1 MNQEI
6 LQTGG
11 LMFYGRDLAQR
22 WIFVRVGGV
31 RRVVVRE
38 VSSLRCRMAMT
49 LGLCA
54 IAVSLAGCGAGGK
67 LPDKSSK
74 EYSETVSAFY
84 TGLAALQVGDD
95 VTAESKLAQ
104 VTQLAPGEPAGW
116 ANWGVLAFR
125 QRNFDVAAQRYDRAR
140 ELAPKNDQI
149 YYLLGILQSTRGN
162 SKDAIADWRKAVGIN
177 PQNYRAAYQLA
188 LEVEREGGPGS
199 DAEFE
204 SLIQNILKAQPDN
217 LAAWLELARAA
228 AKRGDSATLKSAL
241 AQINARAS
249 QWPPEV
255 QQQVAALQVAVAG
268 GDMHAAAM
276 RTTFL
281 RNALMRVAEFRES
294 LGVLQAAAG
303 EEAEPFTHFL
313 RLEPPAFVPA
323 PADLALTFTPQ
334 AVASLGAK
342 PAAKR
347 WEWIGSVSLGSA
359 GPPVVVEANG
369 REVHVSTGA
378 TFPFAG
384 GAVGAAPLP
393 EGILPIDFNYD
404 FKNDLVLA
412 GAGGVRLMR
421 QDNPKLFT
429 DVTAQAKLPKA
440 VMGASYTGA
449 WAVDIEADG
458 DLDIVLGAKEGLP
471 LVLRNN
477 GDGTFTP
484 IHPFPGVAGLRAF
497 AWADFDGDGN
507 PDAALVDGAGHL
519 HVFHNE
525 RQGQFRELPLPANF
539 PQVKALNVADVD
551 NDGVL
556 DLVAVQADGAIVRI
570 SDEHEGKVLDVA
582 EIARVPSGAGVA
594 EYLSGEV
601 RLHVADLDNNGALD
615 LFLTGAS
622 SDASG
627 KIPGALI
634 WLADEKGKFV
644 LLEHPF
650 GGGLA
655 PAMVSDAADLSGN
668 GRLDL
673 LGLAADGQ
681 PLQAVNHGSKNY
693 HWQVVRPHAKQAVGD
708 QRINPFGVGGEIEI
722 RSGLLVQKQPIT
734 GPQVHFGLGNQ
745 TSTDVVRVVWPNGTV
760 RAEFGVAA
768 DTEVVT
774 EQRLKA
780 SCPFLFAYNGNGMEF
795 IKDAVPWGS
804 AIGLRINT
812 IGTARVETT
821 GEWYKIRRDQLLPHD
836 GYYDLRVTA
845 ELWEVY
851 YYDYLALMTVDH
863 PVGTEIY
870 VDERFS
876 IPPPKLGVTTVATPH
891 RIARATDDTGKDVTA
906 IVDTLDGKALDDFG
920 RGQYQGITRDHYL
933 EVDLGEDA
941 PKSGPLYLIGQGS
954 IHDTESSLNVA
965 ITQGHRWRA
974 QGMSIEVPDGH
985 GGWVT
990 AQANL
995 GFPAGRKKTV
1005 LFNLTDV
1012 FRPGTPR
1019 RVRIRTNLE
1028 IYWDCIEWA
1037 QGMPDAPLKTV
1048 RLEPNYADLHY
1059 RGYSS
1064 ISRPDSGAPEVPDYN
1079 NVVSTKQRWR
1089 DLIGYYTRY
1098 GDVRELLTQ
1107 IDDRYV
1113 IVNSGDEMSLRFP
1126 EQPAPPAG
1134 WVRDYVVIG
1143 DGWIK
1148 DGDFNSTFSKT
1159 VQPLPYHAK
1168 QEYFTRPGRLE
1179 DERVYRLHPEDWQNY
1194 HTRYMTPEVFQNALR
1209 SDPPR

>member
-1 MNQEI
+1 MFRTI
-6 LQTGG
+6 LQFARNRFCALNGARRSFCTGAAG
-11 LMFYGRDLAQR
+11 IRDCAAR
-22 WIFVRVGGV
+22 G
-31 RRVVVRE
+31 
-38 VSSLRCRMAMT
+38 SSLRGIRSMAVICI
-49 LGLCA
+49 CA
-54 IAVSLAGCGAGGK
+54 IAVNLTGCGAGGK

-74 EYSETVSAFY
+74 EYAETVSAFY

-95 VTAESKLAQ
+95 VTAEGKLAQ

-125 QRNFDVAAQRYDRAR
+125 QRNFDVAAQRYERAR
-140 ELAPKNDQI
+140 GLAPKNDQI
-149 YYLLGILQSTRGN
+149 YYLLGILQSARGN
-162 SKDAIADWRKAVGIN
+162 SKDAIADWRKAVAIN

-188 LEVEREGGPGS
+188 QEVEREGGPGS

-228 AKRGDSATLKSAL
+228 AKRGDASTLKTAL
-241 AQINARAS
+241 AQISSRAA

-255 QQQVAALQVAVAG
+255 QQPLAGLQAAAAG
-268 GDMHAAAM
+268 ADVHAAAT

-281 RNALMRVAEFRES
+281 RNTLMRVPEFRES
-294 LGVLQAAAG
+294 LAVLQAAPG

-313 RLEPPAFVPA
+313 RLQSPAFIPA
-323 PADLALTFTPQ
+323 PADTALTFTPQ
-334 AVASLGAK
+334 PLADPG
-342 PAAKR
+342 AKR
-347 WEWIGSVSLGSA
+347 WQWIGAVPLGSA
-359 GPPVVVEANG
+359 GPPVAVEANG
-369 REVHVSTGA
+369 REVQVATGA
-378 TFPFAG
+378 TFPFPG
-384 GAVGAAPLP
+384 GAAAVAPLP

-404 FKNDLVLA
+404 FNTDLVLA

-421 QDNPKLFT
+421 QDNPKQFT

-440 VMGASYTGA
+440 VTSASYTGA

-484 IHPFPGVAGLRAF
+484 IHPFPGITGLRAF

-507 PDAALVDGAGHL
+507 PDAALVDGSGHL

-525 RQGQFRELPLPANF
+525 RQAQFRALPLPANF
-539 PQVKALNVADVD
+539 PIVKALNVADVD

-556 DLVAVQADGAIVRI
+556 DLLAVQTDGAIVRI
-570 SDEHEGKVLDVA
+570 SDNHEGKVLDVA
-582 EIARVPSGAGVA
+582 EIARVSGTANA
-594 EYLSGEV
+594 ADYLNGEV

-615 LFLTGAS
+615 LFLTSAS
-622 SDASG
+622 SDTSHNVAE
-627 KIPGALI
+627 ALI

-644 LLEHPF
+644 LLDHPF
-650 GGGLA
+650 GQA
-655 PAMVSDAADLSGN
+655 PAPALISDAADLSGN

-673 LGLAADGQ
+673 LALSADGQ

-708 QRINPFGVGGEIEI
+708 QRINPFGVGGEVEI

-760 RAEFGVAA
+760 RAEFGVPA

-780 SCPFLFAYNGNGMEF
+780 SCPFLFAYNGKDMEF
-795 IKDAVPWGS
+795 VKDAVPWGS

-821 GEWYKIRRDQLLPHD
+821 GEWYKIRRDQLVPHD

-863 PVGTEIY
+863 PVGTEIF

-876 IPPPKLGVTTVATPH
+876 IPPPKLAVTTVATPH
-891 RIARATDDTGKDVTA
+891 KIARAIDDNGRDVTA

-933 EVDLGEDA
+933 EVDLGDDA
-941 PKSGPLYLIGQGS
+941 PKSGPLYLIAQGS

-990 AQANL
+990 AQSSL

-1012 FRPGTPR
+1012 FRPGTQR

-1059 RGYSS
+1059 RGYSN

-1113 IVNSGDEMSLRFP
+1113 IVNSGDEMSLRFT

-1159 VQPLPYHAK
+1159 VLPLPYHAK
-1168 QEYFTRPGRLE
+1168 QQYITRPGSLE
-1179 DERVYRLHPEDWQNY
+1179 DELPYRQHPEDWQKY